1 MKFKKNIKTIL
12 TFSVLLL
19 LLLSFT
25 LIATSKTEKNKEALI
40 IKDAENALKDLN
52 SNKINKTEALK
63 KLKKAI
69 SVLESKKRK
78 NQDSRV
84 NLFSNN
90 IDSFDSLD
98 DIDKI
103 EKYMNRL
110 FQQSMISSNLGSFNM
125 NMNFPTLNGLNM
137 NFKSLNVNNALN
149 IQTEEKDK
157 YFLVKVDMPNVKNN
171 NLKVVLKDNLLTIS
185 GTITKKEIQKD
196 DKGNIISQQ
205 QYSSNFTRSLTLPS
219 PVKNSGMST
228 DLKGDTLVI
237 KILKDL

>member
-1 MKFKKNIKTIL
+1 MKFTKKTQTVL

-25 LIATSKTEKNKEALI
+25 LIATSKTKKNKDALV

-52 SNKINKTEALK
+52 SNKINKEEALK

-78 NQDSRV
+78 DSRV
-84 NLFSNN
+84 NPFYSSQ
-90 IDSFDSLD
+90 IDSFDDFDRL
-98 DIDKI
+98 
-103 EKYMNRL
+103 EKYMNQL
-110 FQQSMISSNLGSFNM
+110 FQQSMISSNLGGFNM
-125 NMNFPTLNGLNM
+125 NFSNNMNFPALGGLNM
-137 NFKSLNVNNALN
+137 NFKSLNMNNDLN
-149 IQTEEKDK
+149 IRTEEKDK
-157 YFLVKVDMPNVKNN
+157 YFLVKVDIPNVKNN

-185 GTITKKEIQKD
+185 GTITKKENKKD
-196 DKGNIISQQ
+196 DKGNIVYQQ
-205 QYSSNFTRSLTLPS
+205 QYSSNFNRSITLPS
-219 PVKNSGMST
+219 PVKESGMST

>member
-25 LIATSKTEKNKEALI
+25 LIATSKTEKKKEALI

-78 NQDSRV
+78 NQDSGA

-90 IDSFDSLD
+90 IDPFDSLD

-125 NMNFPTLNGLNM
+125 SMNFPPLNGLNM
-137 NFKSLNVNNALN
+137 NLKSLNVNNALN